1 MKIDKKRLIIVIV
14 LFFSAIY
21 ATFSV
26 VREYRQKT
34 AVKIVSLK
42 TKTVE
47 VYEDLKVS
55 DLISFING
63 DLVTNPKIDTTT
75 LGKKEVNFE
84 YKNYNNIKID
94 YSFEIKVVDKTK
106 PIVIGRTINVVKG
119 TDEDISK
126 QVFCGDNYDRN
137 PKCYIKGNYD
147 LNKTGTYNVKFI
159 GEDSSKNKSS
169 TDLTIIVREKS
180 NGSSKT
186 NIDELEST
194 SFDDVIEKYKN
205 KDTKIG
211 IDISHWQGDI
221 NYKKAK
227 KAGVEF
233 VYIRVGRGN
242 GVGEEYVLDDR
253 FIEYIKGFNKVKI
266 PVGVYFYSNAN
277 SKKDAEAEAKWILKQ
292 IKKYNVDLEIVFDW
306 ENWNYFQE
314 YDLNFHDLTE
324 MYKAFESVI
333 EKNNHSALLYG
344 SKYYLEEIFTNI
356 DFPVWVAHYTENT
369 NYSGEYKVWQLC
381 SNGRVDGIDD
391 NLVDIDIMKK

>member
-14 LFFSAIY
+14 LFFAAIY

-84 YKNYNNIKID
+84 YRNYNNIKID

-119 TDEDISK
+119 ADEDISK

-147 LNKTGTYNVKFI
+147 LNKAGTYNVKFI
-159 GEDSSKNKSS
+159 GEDSSKNKTS

-194 SFDDVIEKYKN
+194 SFYDVIEKYKN

-221 NYKKAK
+221 NYKKVK

-242 GVGEEYVLDDR
+242 GVGEEYILDDN

-292 IKKYNVDLEIVFDW
+292 IKKYDVDLEIVFDW

-324 MYKAFESVI
+324 MYKAFENVV
-333 EKNNHSALLYG
+333 EKNNHKALLYG